1 MKKIVY
7 ISMGLVA
14 VLAISCSKKDSPV
27 STPAETAKQNLK
39 EVSITVGAPEDIE
52 TKVAYAYDEAEK
64 KLKLTWEDGDK
75 ITLQKGSDAYTLS
88 TDTDNI
94 TSGGKMATF
103 TGSVPDGEGT
113 YDVFYAGNGE
123 NAMTLAELEAM
134 DYSVQTQSA
143 NDNTSHLKFAAR
155 LKGVTFTPGT
165 DDIYFTADW
174 AKEHGNG
181 TYQQSGAIRIRLQNP
196 GTVTG
201 VNCVKLIAPS
211 EIFYKDNRLSEKT
224 NVLTVNFGTSALQT
238 SDDHIV
244 AYAMLPWS
252 DIALPE
258 GQYEVRFEASDF
270 DIYKKT
276 FSVASGVKF
285 VSTAVNSIT
294 LNKTGL
300 NLQPFYGGTGSEEDP
315 YLIANVRH
323 FKNIST
329 LAANDGS
336 YLEANYRQVVNLQF
350 NEVITNYMIGSSEKP
365 FRGTYVGYNR
375 FTRKAEQ
382 QKLLGLTIN
391 ANEEN
396 SVGVF
401 RYVTGTIDKII
412 ITSSSSITGAET
424 VGALVG
430 TLLDGG
436 TVSNCKYSS
445 SSVTGSRKVGGLVG
459 EAKGLAKITNCQ
471 TDDTVNSGS
480 AIYVGGIV
488 GYVTS
493 AEVTNCVNMADVT
506 GGQFVGGI
514 AGDMEDGKI
523 YACVNSANVTSN
535 NTEAGGI
542 VARIQGGTIR
552 ACYTSDGVLISGYS
566 RIGGIAGYQSNQ
578 GKGASLIINCAA
590 KSNIRSTNSGNNGA
604 AGGLVGYMY
613 SAADKGDVIL
623 TNSVAL
629 GSGIYNTW
637 KNTAYLGAIV
647 GQVNGA
653 EALCYV
659 RNCYSQHNS
668 TTNVGAAVYYS
679 SKSDGSTITNT
690 KQTYMGG
697 IYGNLVKGTVQ
708 NCYCVGADN
717 ANGNGINNNA
727 AVGAGSKGSDGAA
740 GNTRM
745 VKNAVKNGTATVNP
759 SGWTIAFSQIKP
771 TSVTSAY
778 LVDIMN
784 LGTWTDSGM
793 TVRQSYFSSEGTPEE
808 VCEWV
813 GLNGTSPASYDPA
826 YPSELKQ
833 LGNKYYPN

>member
-7 ISMGLVA
+7 ISMGLLA
-14 VLAISCSKKDSPV
+14 ILAISCSKKDSPV
-27 STPAETAKQNLK
+27 STPTETAKQNLK

-52 TKVAYAYDEAEK
+52 TKVAYAYDETEK
-64 KLKLTWEDGDK
+64 KLKLTWEEGDK
-75 ITLQKGSDAYTLS
+75 IVLQRGDQAYPFTATTIS
-88 TDTDNI
+88 EN
-94 TSGGKMATF
+94 GKMATF
-103 TGSVPDGEGT
+103 TGTSAGEGT
-113 YDVFYAGNGE
+113 YDVFYAGKGTE
-123 NAMTLAELEAM
+123 AMTLAEVEAM

-155 LKGVTFTPGT
+155 LNGVTFTPGT

-174 AKEHGNG
+174 AQEKGG

-196 GTVTG
+196 GTVTD
-201 VNCVKLIAPS
+201 VDCVKLIAPS

-224 NVLTVNFGTSALQT
+224 NVLTVNIDTGTLQA
-238 SDDHIV
+238 SDHIV

-315 YLIANVRH
+315 YLIANARQ

-329 LAANDGS
+329 LAAIDDS
-336 YLEANYRQVVNLQF
+336 YLAAHYRQVVNLMF
-350 NEVITNYMIGSSEKP
+350 NQEDITNYMIGSSEMKP
-365 FRGTYVGYNR
+365 FSGTYVGYDR
-375 FTRKAEQ
+375 FNAVGAQ
-382 QKLLGLTIN
+382 QRLLGLTIN
-391 ANEEN
+391 ANGEN

-430 TLLDGG
+430 TLDGG

-445 SSVTGSRKVGGLVG
+445 SSVTGSSKVGGLVG
-459 EAKGLAKITNCQ
+459 EAKGQAKITNCQ

-480 AIYVGGIV
+480 AIYVGGII

-493 AEVTNCVNMADVT
+493 AEVTNCVNMANVT
-506 GGQFVGGI
+506 GRQFVGGI
-514 AGDMEDGKI
+514 AGDLEDGKI
-523 YACVNSANVTSN
+523 YACVNNANVTSN

-578 GKGASLIINCAA
+578 GQGASLIINCAA

-668 TTNVGAAVYYS
+668 TTNIGAAVYYS
-679 SKSDGSTITNT
+679 TKSDGSTITNT

-708 NCYCVGADN
+708 NCYCVGADS
-717 ANGNGINNNA
+717 ANGNGINNNNA

-759 SGWTIAFSQIKP
+759 SGWTIAYSQIKP

-793 TVRQSYFSSEGTPEE
+793 TVRQSYISSEGTPEE

>member
-7 ISMGLVA
+7 ISMGLLA
-14 VLAISCSKKDSPV
+14 ILAISCSKKDSPV
-27 STPAETAKQNLK
+27 STPADTAKQNLK

-64 KLKLTWEDGDK
+64 KLKLTWEEGDK
-75 ITLQKGSDAYTLS
+75 IVLQNGSDAYTLS
-88 TDTDNI
+88 TTDN
-94 TSGGKMATF
+94 SKMATF

-113 YDVFYAGNGE
+113 YDVFYAGNGA
-123 NAMTLAELEAM
+123 NAMTLDDVEAM

-155 LKGVTFTPGT
+155 LSRVTFTPGT

-174 AKEHGNG
+174 AQEKGG

-196 GTVTG
+196 GVTG
-201 VNCVKLIAPS
+201 VKSVTLTAPS
-211 EIFYKDNRLSEKT
+211 AIFPKT
-224 NVLTVNFGTSALQT
+224 NALNNNEIGNSIAVNLPNASIAET
-238 SDDHIV
+238 DHIV
-244 AYAMLPWS
+244 VYAMLPWN
-252 DIALPE
+252 DAGIALPAGE
-258 GQYEVRFEASDF
+258 YQVTIVTDKYDVWTKSKAFEANVLSP
-270 DIYKKT
+270 
-276 FSVASGVKF
+276 V
-285 VSTAVNSIT
+285 AVNSIT
-294 LNKTGL
+294 LNKTSFT
-300 NLQPFYGGTGSEEDP
+300 LQPFYGGQGTAEDP
-315 YLIANVRH
+315 YLIANARQ

-329 LAANDGS
+329 LAANEDS
-336 YLEANYRQVVNLQF
+336 YLAAHYRQVEDISF
-350 NEVITNYMIGSSEKP
+350 NGDITDSMIGPSEEHP
-365 FRGTYVGYNR
+365 FSGTYVGYKDGAESK
-375 FTRKAEQ
+375 RK
-382 QKLLGLTIN
+382 LRMLTITAADN
-391 ANEEN
+391 AP
-396 SVGVF
+396 VGIF
-401 RYVTGTIDKII
+401 RNVTGTIKH
-412 ITSSSSITGAET
+412 ITVAASEVSGEDV

-430 TLLDGG
+430 TLNGG
-436 TVSNCKYSS
+436 TVSDCVHSGNN
-445 SSVTGSRKVGGLVG
+445 VTGSSKVGGLVG
-459 EAKGLAKITNCQ
+459 EAKGQAIITNCETQ
-471 TDDTVNSGS
+471 TGDTVNPGS
-480 AIYVGGIV
+480 ANYVGGIV

-506 GGQFVGGI
+506 GRQFVGGI
-514 AGDMEDGKI
+514 AGDLEDGKI
-523 YACVNSANVTSN
+523 YACVNNANVTSN

-578 GKGASLIINCAA
+578 GQGASLIINCAA
-590 KSNIRSTNSGNNGA
+590 KSKIRSTNSGNNGA

-629 GSGIYNTW
+629 GSSIYNTW

-668 TTNVGAAVYYS
+668 TTNTGAAVYYS

-708 NCYCVGADN
+708 NCYCVGADS
-717 ANGNGINNNA
+717 ANGNGINKDNA
-727 AVGAGSKGSDGAA
+727 AVGAGSKGSDGLA

-759 SGWTIAFSQIKP
+759 SGWTIAYSQIKP

-793 TVRQSYFSSEGTPEE
+793 TVRQSYISSEGTPEE